1 MWRTL
6 VLLVAISGAAFAEA
20 DVDDGST
27 KGAVP
32 IPDDTYAPEIT
43 IDHRDTTVTLAELP
57 SIGATWKKRGRVP
70 YKGVVPVALNHA
82 SFHVNLTFVS
92 SEVGPSG
99 YPGALKR
106 FPLVSSDDGGP
117 WSSSFPGLADKGGPR
132 GPILAAIRVLPSTNG
147 DSSKARPETERRQVV
162 VYVPKGKRVIL
173 VATKLLTEKTW
184 TPLLRVDTPNATRID
199 VMDPGW
205 H

>member
-1 MWRTL
+1 MWRTF
-6 VLLVAISGAAFAEA
+6 VLLVAISGTAIAE
-20 DVDDGST
+20 VDDGVT

-43 IDHRDTTVTLAELP
+43 IHHRDTTVTLDELP
-57 SIGATWKKRGRVP
+57 ALGAKWKKRGRVA

-99 YPGALKR
+99 YPGSLKS
-106 FPLVSSDDGGP
+106 FPLASTDDGGP
-117 WSSSFPGLADKGGPR
+117 WSSSFPGLVDRGKPH

-147 DSSKARPETERRQVV
+147 DSSKPRPESERRQVV
-162 VYVPKGKRVIL
+162 VYMPKGKRVIL